1 METLGIEVF
10 IIAGVL
16 GGITAYFAN
25 GRGRDP
31 TAWFFLGFFFGIFAL
46 IALFVLKPLNVEE
59 APSKPKDEAPPAS
72 PQTEE
77 CRQKE
82 WFYLDGE
89 RTQLGP
95 IPFDNIEEL
104 FRAGTLTSR
113 SFLWREG
120 MEKWRRIEDLP
131 EVNALL
137 TG

>member
-1 METLGIEVF
+1 MQTLGIEVF
-10 IIAGVL
+10 IVAGVL
-16 GGITAYFAN
+16 GGIAAYFAN

-31 TAWFFLGFFFGIFAL
+31 TAWFFLGFFFGVFAL

-59 APSKPKDEAPPAS
+59 VAEKAETGPSPAS
-72 PQTEE
+72 LQDEE

-95 IPFDNIEEL
+95 VPFDKIGEL

-113 SFLWREG
+113 SFIWCEG
-120 MEKWRRIEDLP
+120 MQKWRRIEELP
-131 EVNALL
+131 EVNSLL
-137 TG
+137 SA